1 MLSFARRFHDSSSAS
16 IALSRQTILDFV
28 AETRYK
34 NFVLLLLHSLSKF
47 YLQMSLMQLNELY
60 VDFDFENLRRHRF
73 EVITVHFQT
82 LLLHF
87 DKLRRCIDDVIWAIM
102 QRISNDRCVND
113 NKSDYRFVNQS
124 CSNKTRFSNED
135 DETRQRQRLSDHFF
149 LNVLDVSFSF
159 ELDVDLHFQNANL
172 TVFLYMFY
180 TKSFFL
186 KRVTNIKIILIN
198 NT

>member
-1 MLSFARRFHDSSSAS
+1 LLSFARRFHDSSSAS